1 MRYKGVVIRPPS
13 EADSYILQ
21 ATYGCSHNACTFCP
35 TYKGI
40 RFSLRDLDEILED
53 IDEASHMIPYTDR
66 VFLADG
72 NALCL
77 PTNRLKVIL
86 EALREAFPRLDRIG
100 VYANGAD
107 ITEKSQKELEELNR
121 LGLGIVYLGLE
132 SGDDQVL
139 RRARKKDSSQ
149 EMIDA
154 VNKAKKAGMEVS
166 VIVLL
171 GLGGQEGSRRH
182 AITSAQAVSSMNP
195 HYLSAL
201 TLMVVPGTP
210 LWDDLESGDFQLPSQ
225 QELLAELRL
234 FLEHCQLKDCV
245 FRTNH
250 ASNYLPLKGVLNRD
264 KEALLSSIDIALQRP
279 EMLRPEYMRGL

>member
-21 ATYGCSHNACTFCP
+21 VTYGCSHNACTFCP
-35 TYKGI
+35 TYNGI
-40 RFSLRDLDEILED
+40 RFSHRDTDEILED
-53 IDEASHMIPYTDR
+53 IDKASRMIPNTDR

-77 PTNRLKVIL
+77 PMTRLKVIL
-86 EALREAFPRLDRIG
+86 EALNDAFPRLERIG
-100 VYANGAD
+100 VYANGSD
-107 ITEKSQKELEELNR
+107 IMVKSQTELEELRR
-121 LGLGIVYLGLE
+121 LGLGIVYMGLE

-139 RRARKKDSSQ
+139 RQVRKKDTSQ

-154 VNKAKKAGMEVS
+154 VTKAKKSGIEVS

-171 GLGGQEGSRRH
+171 GLGGREGSQRH
-182 AITSAQAVSSMNP
+182 AIASAQAVSSMNP
-195 HYLSAL
+195 NYLSAL

-210 LWDDLESGDFQLPSQ
+210 LSDELESGGFQLPSQ
-225 QELLAELRL
+225 QGLLAELRL
-234 FLEHCQLKDCV
+234 FLEHCELSDCV

-250 ASNYLPLKGVLNRD
+250 ASNYLPLKGVLSRD
-264 KEALLSSIDIALQRP
+264 KEALLSRIDAALQRP
-279 EMLRPEYMRGL
+279 EMLRPEHMRGL